1 LTSGVPYNNFAAML
15 RRMLTLLAA
24 LTVLTLAAGVSAPN
38 VAGRDAATTSLTIY
52 SGRDERF
59 VKPLYD
65 RFMETTGIELNV
77 RYGDSATL
85 AATLLEEGANS
96 PADIFFAQDAGA
108 LGAVGSEGRLQV
120 LPESILRRVPQ
131 RFRAPGKRWVGVTG
145 RARVVAYNTDVL
157 TARQLPATIW
167 GYTHARW
174 KDKVG
179 LPPTNASFQAFVTAM
194 RLRVGDDRT
203 RDWLLALKENDI
215 RFYPSNSRVLDAVA
229 SREIEVGLVN
239 HYYLYQ
245 LKEQRPSAP
254 VANYFLRTRR
264 DPGALINVAGV
275 GIVTSTKK
283 RAAAL
288 RFINFLLSRG
298 IQRFFAQSPGR
309 AEYPLVRGVRPR
321 AGLPPLQRIE
331 GAKVNLGALGRH
343 LPRTLELLNEVG
355 YTR

>member
-1 LTSGVPYNNFAAML
+1 VL
-15 RRMLTLLAA
+15 RRI
-24 LTVLTLAAGVSAPN
+24 VTLAAALIALGAVAGLSAPEG
-38 VAGRDAATTSLTIY
+38 AGRDAATTSLTIY

-65 RFMETTGIELNV
+65 RFMELTGIELRV

-85 AATLLEEGANS
+85 AATLLEEGNNS

-108 LGAVGSEGRLQV
+108 LGAVASEGRLQV
-120 LPESILRRVPQ
+120 LPASILRRVPK
-131 RFRAPGKRWVGVTG
+131 RFRAPGARWVGVTG

-167 GYTHARW
+167 GYTQSRW

-203 RDWLLALKENDI
+203 RDWLTALKENGV

-229 SREIEVGLVN
+229 SREIQVGLVN

-254 VANYFLRTRR
+254 VANLFLHTKR
-264 DPGALINVAGV
+264 DPGALINVAGA
-275 GIVTSTKK
+275 GIVTGTESR
-283 RAAAL
+283 RAAV
-288 RFINFLLSRG
+288 RFLNFLLARG

-331 GAKVNLGALGRH
+331 GAKINLGALGRH

>member
-1 LTSGVPYNNFAAML
+1 VFRRAATLTAAIA
-15 RRMLTLLAA
+15 LLGGASA
-24 LTVLTLAAGVSAPN
+24 FSAPES
-38 VAGRDAATTSLTIY
+38 AGRSEATTLTIY

-65 RFMETTGIELNV
+65 RFMELTGIELRV

-85 AATLLEEGANS
+85 AATLLEEGSNS

-108 LGAVGSEGRLQV
+108 LGAVASEGRLQV
-120 LPESILRRVPQ
+120 LPEAVLRRVPK

-157 TARQLPATIW
+157 SARQLPATIW
-167 GYTHARW
+167 GYTQPRW

-194 RLRVGDDRT
+194 RLRAGDDRT
-203 RDWLLALKENDI
+203 RDWLVGLRENGV
-215 RFYPSNSRVLDAVA
+215 RYYPSNSRVLDAVA
-229 SREIEVGLVN
+229 SREIQVGLVN

-245 LKEQRPSAP
+245 LKEQRPAAP
-254 VANYFLRTRR
+254 VANHFLRTKR
-264 DPGALINVAGV
+264 DPGALINVAGAGV
-275 GIVTSTKK
+275 VTGTENR
-283 RAAAL
+283 RAAV
-288 RFINFLLSRG
+288 RFLNFLLARG
-298 IQRFFAQSPGR
+298 IQRFFAHSPGR

-321 AGLPPLQRIE
+321 AGLPPLQKIE
-331 GAKVNLGALGRH
+331 GAKINLGALGRH

>member
-1 LTSGVPYNNFAAML
+1 V
-15 RRMLTLLAA
+15 LAA
-24 LTVLTLAAGVSAPN
+24 LLALLGATAGFSAPDS
-38 VAGRDAATTSLTIY
+38 AGRDTATTSLTIY

-65 RFMETTGIELNV
+65 RFMELTGIELRV

-85 AATLLEEGANS
+85 AATLLEEGSNS

-108 LGAVGSEGRLQV
+108 LGAVAGEGRLQV
-120 LPESILRRVPQ
+120 LPESILRRVPK

-145 RARVVAYNTDVL
+145 RARVIAYNTDVL
-157 TARQLPATIW
+157 SARQLPATIW
-167 GYTHARW
+167 GYTQPRW
-174 KDKVG
+174 RERVG
-179 LPPTNASFQAFVTAM
+179 VPPTNASFQAFVTAM

-203 RDWLLALKENDI
+203 RDWLIALRENGV
-215 RFYPSNSRVLDAVA
+215 RYYPSNSRVLDAVA
-229 SREIEVGLVN
+229 NREIHVGLVN

-245 LKEQRPSAP
+245 LKDQRPSAP
-254 VANYFLRTRR
+254 VANAFLRTKR
-264 DPGALINVAGV
+264 DPGALINVAGA
-275 GIVTSTKK
+275 GIVTGTEK
-283 RAAAL
+283 RQAAI
-288 RFINFLLSRG
+288 RFLNFLLSRG

-309 AEYPLVRGVRPR
+309 AEYPLVRRVRPR

-331 GAKVNLGALGRH
+331 GAKINLGALGRH

>member
-1 LTSGVPYNNFAAML
+1 VPYNKLAPVL
-15 RRMLTLLAA
+15 RRA
-24 LTVLTLAAGVSAPN
+24 VTLAAAIAVLGATAGLSAQESE
-38 VAGRDAATTSLTIY
+38 GRDAATTTLTIY

-65 RFMETTGIELNV
+65 RFMELTGIELRV

-85 AATLLEEGANS
+85 AATLLEEGSNS

-108 LGAVGSEGRLQV
+108 LGAVAGEGRLQV
-120 LPESILRRVPQ
+120 LPESILRRVPK
-131 RFRAPGKRWVGVTG
+131 RFRAPGRRWVGVTG

-157 TARQLPATIW
+157 SARQLPATIW
-167 GYTHARW
+167 GYTQARW

-203 RDWLLALKENDI
+203 RDWLVALRENGV
-215 RFYPSNSRVLDAVA
+215 RSYPSNSRVLEAVA
-229 SREIEVGLVN
+229 SREIQVGLVN

-245 LKEQRPSAP
+245 LKEQRPTAP
-254 VANYFLRTRR
+254 VANYFLRTKR
-264 DPGALINVAGV
+264 DPGALINVAGA
-275 GIVTSTKK
+275 GIVAGTEN
-283 RAAAL
+283 RQAAV

-298 IQRFFAQSPGR
+298 IQRFFAQTPGR
-309 AEYPLVRGVRPR
+309 AEYPLIRGVRPR
-321 AGLPPLQRIE
+321 AGLPALESIE
-331 GAKVNLGALGRH
+331 GAKISLGALGRH

>member
-1 LTSGVPYNNFAAML
+1 VL
-15 RRMLTLLAA
+15 RRTVPLAA
-24 LTVLTLAAGVSAPN
+24 ALIALGAIAGLSAPEG
-38 VAGRDAATTSLTIY
+38 AGRDAATTSLTIY

-65 RFMETTGIELNV
+65 RFMELTGIELRV

-85 AATLLEEGANS
+85 AATLLEEGNNS

-108 LGAVGSEGRLQV
+108 LGAVASEGRLQV
-120 LPESILRRVPQ
+120 LPGSILRRVPK

-167 GYTHARW
+167 GYTQSRW

-203 RDWLLALKENDI
+203 RDWLIALKENGV

-229 SREIEVGLVN
+229 SREIQIGLVN

-254 VANYFLRTRR
+254 VANHFLRTKR
-264 DPGALINVAGV
+264 DPGALINVAGA
-275 GIVTSTKK
+275 GIVTGTKSR
-283 RAAAL
+283 RAAV
-288 RFINFLLSRG
+288 RFLNFLLARG

>member
-1 LTSGVPYNNFAAML
+1 MVSRVLM
-15 RRMLTLLAA
+15 LAA
-24 LTVLTLAAGVSAPN
+24 ALAVLGGAGAVAAPDSA
-38 VAGRDAATTSLTIY
+38 GSSAATTSLTIY

-65 RFMETTGIELNV
+65 RFMELTGIELRV

-85 AATLLEEGANS
+85 AATLLEEGSNS

-108 LGAVGSEGRLQV
+108 LGAVAAEGRLAV
-120 LPESILRRVPQ
+120 LPQSILRRVPK
-131 RFRAPGKRWVGVTG
+131 RFRAPGRRWVGITG
-145 RARVVAYNTDVL
+145 RARVVAYNTDVV

-167 GYTHARW
+167 GYTQPRW
-174 KDKVG
+174 RDKVG

-203 RDWLLALKENDI
+203 RDWLAALKGNGA

-254 VANYFLRTRR
+254 VANYFLRARR
-264 DPGALINVAGV
+264 DPGALINVAGA
-275 GIVTSTKK
+275 GIVTGSENRQT
-283 RAAAL
+283 AV
-288 RFINFLLSRG
+288 RFLNFLLSRG
-298 IQRFFAQSPGR
+298 IQRFFAHTPGR
-309 AEYPLVRGVRPR
+309 AEYPVVRGVRAR
-321 AGLPPLQRIE
+321 GGLPSLLTIE
-331 GAKVNLGALGRH
+331 GAKINLGALGRG

>member
-1 LTSGVPYNNFAAML
+1 VL
-15 RRMLTLLAA
+15 RRA
-24 LTVLTLAAGVSAPN
+24 VTLAAVIAVLGATAGLAAPEG
-38 VAGRDAATTSLTIY
+38 AGRDKATTSLTIY

-65 RFMETTGIELNV
+65 RFMELTGIELRV

-85 AATLLEEGANS
+85 AATLLEEGSNS

-108 LGAVGSEGRLQV
+108 LGAVAAEGRLQV
-120 LPESILRRVPQ
+120 LPESILRRVPK
-131 RFRAPGKRWVGVTG
+131 RFRAPGRRWVGVTG

-157 TARQLPATIW
+157 SARQLPATVW
-167 GYTHARW
+167 GYTQPRW

-203 RDWLLALKENDI
+203 RDWLVAMRENGV
-215 RFYPSNSRVLDAVA
+215 RSYPSNSRVLDAVA
-229 SREIEVGLVN
+229 SREIHVGLVN

-245 LKEQRPSAP
+245 LKEQRPTAP
-254 VANYFLRTRR
+254 VANDFLRTRR
-264 DPGALINVAGV
+264 DPGALINVAGA
-275 GIVTSTKK
+275 GIVSGSEN
-283 RAAAL
+283 RGASV
-288 RFINFLLSRG
+288 RFLNFLLSRG
-298 IQRFFAQSPGR
+298 IQRFFAQTPGR
-309 AEYPLVRGVRPR
+309 AEYPLIRGVRPR
-321 AGLPPLQRIE
+321 AGLPPLQSIE

>member
-1 LTSGVPYNNFAAML
+1 MF
-15 RRMLTLLAA
+15 RRA
-24 LTVLTLAAGVSAPN
+24 LTLAAALAVLAAMAGLSAQEG
-38 VAGRDAATTSLTIY
+38 AGRDAATTSLTIY
-52 SGRDERF
+52 SGRDQQF

-65 RFMETTGIELNV
+65 RFTELTGIELKV

-85 AATLLEEGANS
+85 AATLLEEGSNS

-108 LGAVGSEGRLQV
+108 LGAVAGEGRLQV
-120 LPESILRRVPQ
+120 LPESLLRRVPK
-131 RFRAPGKRWVGVTG
+131 RFRAPGRRWVGVTG

-157 TARQLPATIW
+157 SARQLPTTIW
-167 GYTHARW
+167 GYTQPRW

-203 RDWLLALKENDI
+203 RDWLVALRENGV
-215 RFYPSNSRVLDAVA
+215 RSYPSNSRVLDAVA
-229 SREIEVGLVN
+229 NREIQVGLVN

-245 LKEQRPSAP
+245 LKEQRPTAP
-254 VANYFLRTRR
+254 VANHFLRTRR
-264 DPGALINVAGV
+264 DPGALINVAGA
-275 GIVTSTKK
+275 GIVTASKN
-283 RAAAL
+283 RQAAV
-288 RFINFLLSRG
+288 RFLTFLLSRG
-298 IQRFFAQSPGR
+298 IQRFFAQTPGR
-309 AEYPLVRGVRPR
+309 AEYPLIRGVRAR
-321 AGLPPLQRIE
+321 AGLPSLQSIE

>member
-1 LTSGVPYNNFAAML
+1 VL
-15 RRMLTLLAA
+15 RRA
-24 LTVLTLAAGVSAPN
+24 LTLAVVIVVLGATAGLSAPEG
-38 VAGRDAATTSLTIY
+38 AGRDAATTSLTIY

-65 RFMETTGIELNV
+65 RFMELTGIELRV

-85 AATLLEEGANS
+85 AATLLEEGSNS

-108 LGAVGSEGRLQV
+108 LGAVAGEGRLQV
-120 LPESILRRVPQ
+120 LPESILRRVPK
-131 RFRAPGKRWVGVTG
+131 RFRAPGRRWVGVTG

-157 TARQLPATIW
+157 SARQLPATIW
-167 GYTHARW
+167 GYTEPRW

-203 RDWLLALKENDI
+203 RDWLVALRENGV
-215 RFYPSNSRVLDAVA
+215 RSYPSNSRVLDAVA
-229 SREIEVGLVN
+229 SREIQVGLVN

-245 LKEQRPSAP
+245 LKEQRPTAP

-264 DPGALINVAGV
+264 DPGALINVAGA
-275 GIVTSTKK
+275 GIVTGSEN
-283 RAAAL
+283 RQAAV
-288 RFINFLLSRG
+288 RFLNFLLSRG
-298 IQRFFAQSPGR
+298 IQRFFAQTPGR
-309 AEYPLVRGVRPR
+309 AEYPLIRGAQPR
-321 AGLPPLQRIE
+321 AGLPPLESIE
-331 GAKVNLGALGRH
+331 GAKINLGALGRH

>member
-1 LTSGVPYNNFAAML
+1 MAV
-15 RRMLTLLAA
+15 LAA
-24 LTVLTLAAGVSAPN
+24 AGGISAQES
-38 VAGRDAATTSLTIY
+38 AGRDAASTSLTIY
-52 SGRDERF
+52 SGRDQQF

-65 RFMETTGIELNV
+65 RFTELTGIELRV

-85 AATLLEEGANS
+85 AATLLEEGSNS

-108 LGAVGSEGRLQV
+108 LGAVAAEGRLEV
-120 LPESILRRVPQ
+120 LPKSILRRVPK
-131 RFRAPGKRWVGVTG
+131 RFHAPGERWVGVTG
-145 RARVVAYNTDVL
+145 RARVVAYNTDVVSPG
-157 TARQLPATIW
+157 QLPRTIW
-167 GYTHARW
+167 GYTQASW
-174 KDKVG
+174 KDKIG

-203 RDWLLALKENDI
+203 RDWLVALRENGV
-215 RFYPSNSRVLDAVA
+215 RFYTSNSRVLDAVA
-229 SREIEVGLVN
+229 SREVQVGFVN

-264 DPGALINVAGV
+264 DPGALINVAGA
-275 GIVTSTKK
+275 GIVTGTE
-283 RAAAL
+283 RRQAAL
-288 RFINFLLSRG
+288 RFLNFVLSRG

-321 AGLPPLQRIE
+321 SGLPAIAEIE
-331 GAKVNLGALGRH
+331 GAKINLGSLGRH

>member
-1 LTSGVPYNNFAAML
+1 VL
-15 RRMLTLLAA
+15 RRA
-24 LTVLTLAAGVSAPN
+24 LTLAVVIVVLGATAGLSAPEG
-38 VAGRDAATTSLTIY
+38 AGRDAATTSLTIY

-65 RFMETTGIELNV
+65 RFMELTGIELRV

-85 AATLLEEGANS
+85 AATLLEEGSNS

-108 LGAVGSEGRLQV
+108 LGAVAGEGRLQV
-120 LPESILRRVPQ
+120 LPESILRRVPK
-131 RFRAPGKRWVGVTG
+131 RFRAPGRRWVGVTG
-145 RARVVAYNTDVL
+145 RARVVAYNTDIL
-157 TARQLPATIW
+157 SARQLPATIW
-167 GYTHARW
+167 GYTEPRW

-203 RDWLLALKENDI
+203 RDWLVALRENGV
-215 RFYPSNSRVLDAVA
+215 RSYPSNSRVLDAVA
-229 SREIEVGLVN
+229 SREIQVGLVN

-245 LKEQRPSAP
+245 LKEQRPTAP

-264 DPGALINVAGV
+264 DPGALINVAGA
-275 GIVTSTKK
+275 GIVTGSKSRQT
-283 RAAAL
+283 AI
-288 RFINFLLSRG
+288 RFLNFLLARG
-298 IQRFFAQSPGR
+298 IQRFFAHSPGR

-321 AGLPPLQRIE
+321 AGLPPLQKIE
-331 GAKVNLGALGRH
+331 GAKTNLGALGRH

>member
-1 LTSGVPYNNFAAML
+1 ML
-15 RRMLTLLAA
+15 RRA
-24 LTVLTLAAGVSAPN
+24 LTLAVVIVVLGATAGLSAPEG
-38 VAGRDAATTSLTIY
+38 AGRDAATTSLTIY

-65 RFMETTGIELNV
+65 RFMELTGIELRV

-85 AATLLEEGANS
+85 AATLLEEGSNS

-108 LGAVGSEGRLQV
+108 LGAVAGEGRLQV
-120 LPESILRRVPQ
+120 LPESILRRVPK
-131 RFRAPGKRWVGVTG
+131 RFRAPGRRWVGVTG

-157 TARQLPATIW
+157 SARQLPATIW
-167 GYTHARW
+167 GYTEPRW

-203 RDWLLALKENDI
+203 RDWLVALRENGV
-215 RFYPSNSRVLDAVA
+215 RSYPSNSRVLDAVA
-229 SREIEVGLVN
+229 SREIQVGLVN

-245 LKEQRPSAP
+245 LKEQRPTAP

-264 DPGALINVAGV
+264 DPGALINVAGA
-275 GIVTSTKK
+275 GIVTGSEN
-283 RAAAL
+283 RQAAV
-288 RFINFLLSRG
+288 RFLNFLLSRG
-298 IQRFFAQSPGR
+298 IQRFFAQTPGR
-309 AEYPLVRGVRPR
+309 AEYPLIRGAQPR
-321 AGLPPLQRIE
+321 AGLPPLESIE
-331 GAKVNLGALGRH
+331 GAKINLGALGRH